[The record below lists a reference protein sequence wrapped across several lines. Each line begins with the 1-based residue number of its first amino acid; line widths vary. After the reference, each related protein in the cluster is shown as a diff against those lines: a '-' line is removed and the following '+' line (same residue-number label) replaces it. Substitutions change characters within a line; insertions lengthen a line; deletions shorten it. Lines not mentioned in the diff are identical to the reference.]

1 MKISI
6 ISIINSFLFYV
17 VVKIMTQQ
25 KFCQD
30 CSERHNCQKVFQQMG
45 DNTGPSVVVKVIFAF
60 LLPPVV
66 FIASL
71 ATFEEIFAAAINTQR
86 MQTALS
92 LLLALLVTFVCISI
106 IGVINKRLN
115 HYG

>member
-1 MKISI
+1 MA
-6 ISIINSFLFYV
+6 
-17 VVKIMTQQ
+17 QE

-30 CSERHNCQKVFQQMG
+30 CSERHNCQKVYQQLG

-71 ATFEEIFAAAINTQR
+71 AAFEEIFTAAINTQR
-86 MQTALS
+86 MQTAMS
-92 LLLALLVTFVCISI
+92 FLLALLVTFIYISI
-106 IGVINKRLN
+106 TGVINKRLN
-115 HYG
+115 QCR